1 MLTEVQLLSRRLAH
15 GGTEITAFGEE
26 VDATVADGQIPL
38 PPPPPPPALLLPP
51 LRLIFSMLRLI
62 SPR

>member
-26 VDATVADGQIPL
+26 VDATVADGQIP
-38 PPPPPPPALLLPP
+38 PPPPALLLPP